1 MNLKIKFWILLL
13 FLGGYCIT
21 SNAQYSLGTTGL
33 LHTPSAEMQ
42 RDKTLMIG
50 GGFLHENL
58 TPPRFNYNTF
68 NYYLNI
74 TIFPFLEVAYTCTLF
89 KVTPQWGVQSQMGKF
104 TNQDRYFSLRLRMI
118 KEGQFHKYMPSIV
131 FGTSDPFTEAGGG
144 TIGYDG
150 GGNGFFSRFY
160 LAATKHINV
169 STNNIGIHLS
179 YLYNQ
184 RKDYS
189 LNGLAGGITYSTSI
203 IKNLKL
209 IAEYD
214 SKDVIIGANYLLL
227 KHILFQAMLQRG
239 KYFSGGLTYLV
250 HLK

>member
-1 MNLKIKFWILLL
+1 MNLKIKYRIFL
-13 FLGGYCIT
+13 FLCWGYCTT

-42 RDKTLMIG
+42 PDKTLMLG
-50 GGFLHENL
+50 GGFLHEKL

-74 TIFPFLEVAYTCTLF
+74 TIFPCLEIAYTCTLF
-89 KVTPQWGVQSQMGKF
+89 KVTPQWGVQSQMGEF

-118 KEGQFHKYMPSIV
+118 KEGQFHKYMPSV
-131 FGTSDPFTEAGGG
+131 VLGTSDPFTEAGGG

-160 LAATKHINV
+160 LAVTKHINA

-184 RKDYS
+184 RQDYS
-189 LNGLAGGITYSTSI
+189 LNGLAGGITYSNSSI
-203 IKNLKL
+203 KDLKF

-214 SKDVIIGANYLLL
+214 SKDIIIGVNYLLL
-227 KHILFQAMLQRG
+227 KRILFQAMLQRG
-239 KYFSGGLTYLV
+239 KYFSGGLTYLI